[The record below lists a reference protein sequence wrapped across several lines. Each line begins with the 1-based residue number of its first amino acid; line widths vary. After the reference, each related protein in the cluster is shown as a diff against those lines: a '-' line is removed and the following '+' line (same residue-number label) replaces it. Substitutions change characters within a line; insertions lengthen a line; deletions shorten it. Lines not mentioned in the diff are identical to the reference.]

1 MRQTK
6 EKEGYNMVANLSK
19 KEFLSFLN
27 STEGK
32 QFNEDGVFGFQCFDY
47 ANTGWKKLFNH
58 MLMGQGAKDIPFN
71 SINKNHFKTEAKIY
85 SNTPE
90 FLAEPGDMVVFG
102 SNYGGG
108 YGHVAWVIEATL
120 DYIIV
125 LEQNWLGGGWTD
137 NIDYPGWGWEKV
149 TRRKHAY
156 DFPMWFI
163 RPNFRPEGVQKTA
176 QSVTNSKEKA
186 VKQPQKQPKKLTYIR
201 DEIKGYNMDKRGY
214 KPRGIVLHND
224 AGSAGATAEAYHNGL
239 VNADY
244 NRLERGVAHAYISGN
259 TVYQAIPEGKVTWHV
274 ANRAG
279 NHDYYGI
286 EICQSVGATDKQFLA
301 NEQSAFQESA
311 RMLKKWGL
319 PANRNTV
326 RLHVEF
332 YNTACPHRSMLLHTG
347 YDPTTKGIAPES
359 MQLKLKDYFIKQI
372 RAYMDGKVPVATVS
386 NKTSASSNTVKP
398 IAGAW
403 RVNKYG
409 TYYMKESATFV
420 CGNEPIKV
428 RTVGPFTTCPV
439 GYMFQPGGWCEYDEV
454 MLQDG
459 HVWVG
464 YDWQGQRYYLPIRK
478 WNGVAPP
485 NQGLGDLWGTIK

>member
-1 MRQTK
+1 
-6 EKEGYNMVANLSK
+6 MVASLSK
-19 KEFLSFLN
+19 KEFISFLK
-27 STEGK
+27 SSEGK
-32 QFNEDGVFGFQCFDY
+32 QFNEDGWYGYQCFDF
-47 ANTGWKKLFNH
+47 ANTGWLKLFGH
-58 MLMGQGAKDIPFN
+58 KLMGLGAKDIPFN
-71 SINKNHFKTEAKIY
+71 SINKNYFKTEAKVY

-102 SNYGGG
+102 ANYGGG

-137 NIDYPGWGWEKV
+137 GIEQPGSGWESV

-163 RPNFRPEGVQKTA
+163 RPNFKSETTLLSA
-176 QSVTNSKEKA
+176 QSVTKQKS
-186 VKQPQKQPKKLTYIR
+186 KQPAKKPKKLNYIR
-201 DEIKGYNMDKRGY
+201 DEIKGYNLDKRGY

-224 AGSAGATAEAYHNGL
+224 AGSAGATAEAYHKGI

-244 NRLERGVAHAYISGN
+244 NRLEKGVAHSYVSGN
-259 TVYQAIPEGKVTWHV
+259 TVYQALPEGKIAWHV
-274 ANRAG
+274 ANRIG
-279 NHDYYGI
+279 NRDYYGI
-286 EICQSVGATDKQFLA
+286 EICQSVGATDKQFLT
-301 NEQSAFQESA
+301 NEQSAFQEAA

-319 PANRNTV
+319 PANRNTI

-347 YDPTTKGIAPES
+347 FDPTVKGIPPQD

-372 RAYMDGKVPVATVS
+372 RAYMNGEVPVATVS
-386 NKTSASSNTVKP
+386 KNTKASSNTVKP
-398 IAGAW
+398 VASAW
-403 RVNKYG
+403 QVNKYG
-409 TYYMKESATFV
+409 TYYMKEKATFV
-420 CGNEPIKV
+420 CGNQPITT

-439 GYMFQPGGWCEYDEV
+439 GYLFQPGGYCEYDEV

-459 HVWVG
+459 HVWIG
-464 YDWQGQRYYLPIRK
+464 YDWQGQRYYLPIRT
-478 WNGVAPP
+478 WDGVAPP
-485 NQGLGDLWGTIK
+485 NQGLGDLWGEIK

>member
-1 MRQTK
+1 
-6 EKEGYNMVANLSK
+6 MVASLTK
-19 KEFLSFLN
+19 KEFVTFLK

-32 QFNEDGVFGFQCFDY
+32 QFNEDGWYGFQCFDY
-47 ANTGWKKLFNH
+47 ANTGWLKLFGH
-58 MLMGQGAKDIPFN
+58 KLMGLGAKDIPVN
-71 SINKNHFKTEAKIY
+71 SINKNYFKTEAKVY
-85 SNTPE
+85 ANTPE
-90 FLAEPGDMVVFG
+90 FLAEIGDMVVFG
-102 SNYGGG
+102 ENYGGG

-137 NIDYPGWGWEKV
+137 GIEQPGDGWEGV
-149 TRRKHAY
+149 TRRQHAY

-163 RPNFRPEGVQKTA
+163 RPNFKSENVNKSS
-176 QSVTNSKEKA
+176 QSPTKSI
-186 VKQPQKQPKKLTYIR
+186 VKQAKKQPKKLSYIR
-201 DEIKGYNMDKRGY
+201 DEIRGYKMDKRGY

-224 AGSAGATAEAYHNGL
+224 AGSAGATAEAYHRGL

-244 NRLERGVAHAYISGN
+244 NRLEKGVAHSYISGN
-259 TVYQAIPEGKVTWHV
+259 TVYQALPEGKIAWHV
-274 ANRAG
+274 ANPVG

-286 EICQSVGATDKQFLA
+286 EICQSVGASDKQFLS
-301 NEQSAFQESA
+301 NEQSAFQEAA

-347 YDPTTKGIAPES
+347 YDPITKGIAPQNI
-359 MQLKLKDYFIKQI
+359 QLKLKDYFIKQI
-372 RAYMDGKVPVATVS
+372 RAYMDGKVPTPTVS
-386 NKTSASSNTVKP
+386 NNSQASSNTIKP

-403 RVNKYG
+403 QINEYG
-409 TYYMKESATFV
+409 TYYMKEEATFV
-420 CGNEPIKV
+420 CGNTPIV
-428 RTVGPFTTCPV
+428 ARTTGPFTTCPV
-439 GYMFQPGGWCEYDEV
+439 GYNFQPGGWCDYDEV

-464 YDWQGQRYYLPIRK
+464 YTWKGQRYYLPIRT

-485 NQGLGDLWGTIK
+485 NQGLGDLWGVIK

>member
-1 MRQTK
+1 
-6 EKEGYNMVANLSK
+6 MVASLSK
-19 KEFLSFLN
+19 KEFITFLK

-32 QFNEDGVFGFQCFDY
+32 QFNEDGWYGYQCFDF
-47 ANTGWKKLFNH
+47 ANTGWLKLFGH
-58 MLMGQGAKDIPFN
+58 KLMGLGAKDIPFN
-71 SINKNHFKTEAKIY
+71 SINKNYFKTEAKVY

-90 FLAEPGDMVVFG
+90 FLAEAGDMVVFG
-102 SNYGGG
+102 ENYGGG

-120 DYIIV
+120 DYIVV

-137 NIDYPGWGWEKV
+137 GIEQPGSGWESV
-149 TRRKHAY
+149 TRRKHVY

-163 RPNFRPEGVQKTA
+163 RPNFKSETTLLSA
-176 QSVTNSKEKA
+176 QSVTIQKS
-186 VKQPQKQPKKLTYIR
+186 KQPTKKPKKLNYIR

-224 AGSAGATAEAYHNGL
+224 AGSAGATAEAYHKGL

-244 NRLERGVAHAYISGN
+244 NRLEKGVAHSYVSGD
-259 TVYQAIPEGKVTWHV
+259 TVYQALPEGKIAWHV
-274 ANRAG
+274 ANRIG
-279 NHDYYGI
+279 NRDYYGI

-301 NEQSAFQESA
+301 NEQSAFQEAA

-347 YDPTTKGIAPES
+347 FDPTVKGVPPQA

-372 RAYMDGKVPVATVS
+372 RAYMDGKIPVATVS
-386 NKTSASSNTVKP
+386 NKASASSNTVKP

-403 RVNKYG
+403 QVNSYG

-420 CGNEPIKV
+420 CGNKPITT
-428 RTVGPFTTCPV
+428 RTVGPFTTCPE
-439 GYMFQPGGWCEYDEV
+439 GYMFQPGGW
-454 MLQDG
+454 
-459 HVWVG
+459 
-464 YDWQGQRYYLPIRK
+464 
-478 WNGVAPP
+478 
-485 NQGLGDLWGTIK
+485 